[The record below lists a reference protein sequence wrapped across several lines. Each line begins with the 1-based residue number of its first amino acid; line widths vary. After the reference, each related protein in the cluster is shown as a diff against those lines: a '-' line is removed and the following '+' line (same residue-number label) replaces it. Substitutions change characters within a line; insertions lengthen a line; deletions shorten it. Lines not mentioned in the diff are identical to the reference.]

1 MGLDATRPKKE
12 GFEKVDVPEDVKRR
26 LSPVLKDLIGRMK

>member
-12 GFEKVDVPEDVKRR
+12 GFEKVDVPEEVKRR
-26 LSPVLKDLIGRMK
+26 LSPVLKELMGRIK

>member
-12 GFEKVDVPEDVKRR
+12 GFEKVDVPENVKRR